1 MVIVS
6 KYSKPKLCKIKGGE
20 KMAIISPNQIVE
32 SMILAGEVK
41 AKIPVKDLLIRGV
54 LSGALLGFGTTLA
67 FTAEIQTGLGIVGA
81 LLFPAAFVMIILL
94 GLELVTGSFALIPVA
109 VMAKRASGTQML
121 RNWFWV
127 IIGHVLGAVF
137 YAFLYIVA
145 ISQLGQV
152 TNHAVAAKIL
162 DVAEAKTLGYKSLG
176 SEGLLVVFVKALLC
190 NWMVTLGAVMAMTT
204 KSVIGKIA
212 AMWLPILIFF
222 AQGFEHAVV
231 NMFVIPAGMF
241 LGANISMADWWLWN
255 QLPVLIGNLVSGV
268 LFTGFALYYTHGKK
282 EVKMVLELPKN
293 KTALPSTQR

>member
-1 MVIVS
+1 
-6 KYSKPKLCKIKGGE
+6 
-20 KMAIISPNQIVE
+20 MAIISPNQVVE
-32 SMILAGEVK
+32 SMIQAGD
-41 AKIPVKDLLIRGV
+41 AKSKLPVKDLLIRGA

-81 LLFPAAFVMIILL
+81 LLFPTAFVIIILL

-109 VMAKRASGTQML
+109 VLAKKASAAQML
-121 RNWFWV
+121 KNWFWV
-127 IIGHVLGAVF
+127 IIGHIIGAVF
-137 YAFLYIVA
+137 YAILYIVA
-145 ISQLGQV
+145 VTQLGQV

-162 DVAEAKTLGYKSLG
+162 ASAEAKTLGYKSLG
-176 SEGLLVVFVKALLC
+176 LEGLLVVFVKALLC

-231 NMFVIPAGMF
+231 NMFVIPAGII
-241 LGANISMADWWLWN
+241 LGADISITDWWLWN
-255 QLPVLIGNLVSGV
+255 QIPVLIGNLVSGV

-282 EVKMVLELPKN
+282 EVKMVLELPK
-293 KTALPSTQR
+293 TRAAVPSTQR